1 MARFRFR
8 LQPVLTQREREEQE
22 RMRVVGELERQRLAI
37 EHRIRSCQARIVEGR
52 REVTETL
59 AGGRVDLS
67 AARLQAAATLR
78 DDQEARRGV
87 LELAAVMR
95 KLETARKDLA
105 AAAARRRAMEL
116 LRDRDRERFLAEQ
129 NHREQTALDDLV
141 IMRQRGSL

>member
-1 MARFRFR
+1 
-8 LQPVLTQREREEQE
+8 
-22 RMRVVGELERQRLAI
+22 
-37 EHRIRSCQARIVEGR
+37 
-52 REVTETL
+52 
-59 AGGRVDLS
+59 VDLS

-78 DDQEARRGV
+78 DDQEARRSV

-141 IMRQRGSL
+141 IMRQRGDI